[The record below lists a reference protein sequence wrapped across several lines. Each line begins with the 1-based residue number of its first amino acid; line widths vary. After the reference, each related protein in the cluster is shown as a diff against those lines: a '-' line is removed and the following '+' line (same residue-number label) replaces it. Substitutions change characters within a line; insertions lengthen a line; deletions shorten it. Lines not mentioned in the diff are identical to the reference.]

1 MMLTT
6 VSTTEDT
13 EFTEKNPFS
22 TKRLAKDLHLCVL
35 CALYGKTLLQQQ
47 MRPGKKKYP
56 ARWPG
61 IGGGARAV
69 DHSRMGMTTYRAAL
83 LSGSSTRAL
92 LLLSPIS
99 SSA

>member
-47 MRPGKKKYP
+47 MRPGKKNT
-56 ARWPG
+56 RR
-61 IGGGARAV
+61 GGRVLGEEQ
-69 DHSRMGMTTYRAAL
+69 GLWITAAW
-83 LSGSSTRAL
+83 A
-92 LLLSPIS
+92 
-99 SSA
+99 